1 MVSDSASPLTSSKI
15 FNVLFISVFSA
26 MLGMGIIVPLMP
38 IYAQTMGATGIW
50 LGMIFSGFSISRL
63 VFMPYVGKMSDRVG
77 RRSFILLGLF
87 IYSILSIAYILAYD
101 VYTLTAVRFV
111 HGFASAMVIPVA
123 MAYVS
128 EISPQGREGEHMGT
142 FTISLF
148 LGIGFGPLIGGVIK
162 DSLGFNSVFYSMAIL
177 TAFAFFMCLLFLPDK
192 RIHIE
197 NKVPLNLNII
207 TQNKL
212 IGSVFLFRFLYALGR
227 GGIMSFLPILAA
239 DMYLNATQI
248 GVIISMNVLL
258 NAVLQRPFGRLAD
271 RVSKMLLIVMG
282 LLISAASLLAIP
294 LAYDFFTLLALASL
308 MGLGGALSI
317 PAAMAIIV
325 VEGRKYGH
333 GSLMG
338 LFNSA
343 MSLGMIVGP
352 LLSGWIMDTVNINFV
367 FYTSG
372 LVTFMGTGLLIGI
385 QRGEY
390 ARIKSSVENKTRTD

>member
-1 MVSDSASPLTSSKI
+1 M
-15 FNVLFISVFSA
+15 FISVFSA
-26 MLGMGIIVPLMP
+26 MLGMGIVVPLMP
-38 IYAQTMGATGIW
+38 IYAQNMGATGIW
-50 LGMIFSGFSISRL
+50 LGMIFSGFSLARL
-63 VFMPYVGKMSDRVG
+63 AFMPYVGKLSDRMG
-77 RRSFILLGLF
+77 RRLFILLGLG

-123 MAYVS
+123 LAYIS
-128 EISPQGREGEHMGT
+128 EISPQGKEGEHMGT

-148 LGIGFGPLIGGVIK
+148 LGIGFGPLLGGVIK

-177 TAFAFFMCLLFLPDK
+177 TAFAFFMCLLFLPNK
-192 RIHIE
+192 RIQIE
-197 NKVPLNLNII
+197 GRTPFKLNLIA
-207 TQNKL
+207 QNKL
-212 IGSVFLFRFLYALGR
+212 ICSVFLFRFLYALGR
-227 GGIMSFLPILAA
+227 GGIMAFLPILAT

-258 NAVLQRPFGRLAD
+258 NAALQRPFGKLAD
-271 RVSKMLLIVMG
+271 RTSKMLLISTG

-294 LAYDFFTLLALASL
+294 LAYDFVTLLALTSL

-317 PAAMAIIV
+317 PAAMAIIA

-352 LLSGWIMDTVNINFV
+352 LLSGWIMDTININFV

-372 LVTFMGTGLLIGI
+372 LVIFMGTGLLIGI

-390 ARIKSSVENKTRTD
+390 ARIKSSVESKAGTD

>member
-1 MVSDSASPLTSSKI
+1 MNQRI

-26 MLGMGIIVPLMP
+26 MLGMGIVVPLMP
-38 IYAQTMGATGIW
+38 IYAQNMGATGIW
-50 LGMIFSGFSISRL
+50 LGMIFSGFSLSRL

-77 RRSFILLGLF
+77 RKLFILVGLF

-123 MAYVS
+123 LAYIS
-128 EISPQGREGEHMGT
+128 EISPEGREGEHMGT

-148 LGIGFGPLIGGVIK
+148 LGVGFGPLIGGVIK
-162 DSLGFNSVFYSMAIL
+162 DTLGFNTVFYSMAIL

-192 RIHIE
+192 RIQLE
-197 NKVPLNLNII
+197 NSVPFKWNVI
-207 TQNKL
+207 TQNRL
-212 IGSVFLFRFLYALGR
+212 IGSMFLFRFLYALGR
-227 GGIMSFLPILAA
+227 GGIMSFLPILAT
-239 DMYLNATQI
+239 DMYLSATQI
-248 GVIISMNVLL
+248 GVVISMNVLL
-258 NAVLQRPFGRLAD
+258 NAALQRPFGKLAD
-271 RVSKMLLIVMG
+271 RASKMLLISSG
-282 LLISAASLLAIP
+282 LLLSAVSLVAIP

-317 PAAMAIIV
+317 PAAMAIIA

-352 LLSGWIMDTVNINFV
+352 LLSGWIMDIININFV

-372 LVTFMGTGLLIGI
+372 VVTFIGTGLLMGI

-390 ARIKSSVENKTRTD
+390 ARIKSSIEGKAGTD